1 MKSTKTDPN
10 LPGQGV
16 ANEDDPV
23 SDDEEYDEDR
33 LPVPKVDTQGKVT
46 EEQDIVRYCLCFVIK
61 IYRIV
66 SSSLIV
72 YSYAR
77 CT

>member
-1 MKSTKTDPN
+1 MKSTKTDPS

-46 EEQDIVRYCLCFVIK
+46 EEQDIVRYCLFLKKFCVLK
-61 IYRIV
+61 YTELCLAV
-66 SSSLIV
+66 
-72 YSYAR
+72 
-77 CT
+77 

>member
-1 MKSTKTDPN
+1 MKSTKTDPS

-46 EEQDIVRYCLCFVIK
+46 EEQDIVRYCLF
-61 IYRIV
+61 
-66 SSSLIV
+66 
-72 YSYAR
+72 
-77 CT
+77 